1 MKMVSALIR
10 EDHTFSSPSEV
21 ITGSSAD
28 TILEKSEQSDL
39 HLPLPKRQK
48 GYQGNIPDKR
58 MRYSHGYTNSVLATV
73 VIFSEYRDS
82 EIPCPRNK
90 KIAIKEEK

>member
-10 EDHTFSSPSEV
+10 ENHAFSSPSEV

-73 VIFSEYRDS
+73 VIFKKNRGSDS
-82 EIPCPRNK
+82 LYNRNK
-90 KIAIKEEK
+90 KISVKE